1 MIRARINRKETYRI
15 EFDLFSQKYIT
26 RTNQSNHQKKKMG
39 GSQPKPKPIDPRD
52 QIEDAI
58 LDLRMTAKSFEH
70 SANRAER
77 EQKKEI
83 ERAKMVI
90 NR

>member
-1 MIRARINRKETYRI
+1 
-15 EFDLFSQKYIT
+15 
-26 RTNQSNHQKKKMG
+26 MG
-39 GSQPKPKPIDPRD
+39 GSSPKPKPIDPRD

-58 LDLRMTAKSFEH
+58 LNLRMTAKSFEH

-83 ERAKMVI
+83 ERAKLVI
-90 NR
+90 KTIFRCSN